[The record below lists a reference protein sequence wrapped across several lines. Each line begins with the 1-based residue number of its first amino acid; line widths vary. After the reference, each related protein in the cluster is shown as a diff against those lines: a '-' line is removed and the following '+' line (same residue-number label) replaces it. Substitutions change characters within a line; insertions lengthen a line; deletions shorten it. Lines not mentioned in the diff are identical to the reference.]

1 MGSRIGVVGTGYVGL
16 TTGACL
22 AHLGHEVVCFDTDRA
37 KLDLLSRGTVPIC
50 EPRLDGLVAAGVANG
65 RLCWTDDVERV
76 GDREFTFLCL
86 PTPSAPDGS
95 AELAAVQE
103 ASRSIGPHLA
113 PGSVVVAKSTLPVG
127 SLDLVRGW
135 LGRRDVTIAVNPE
148 FLREGSAVSD
158 WLSPDRIVVGADDAE
173 AVRRVAALF
182 DGIERPLVV
191 TDPCSA
197 QLAKYACN
205 AYLALR
211 LSFVNALAD
220 LCGSVRADPAA
231 VLRTMALDPP
241 IGPRHLEPGPG
252 WGGSCFPK
260 DLAALGVLARERG
273 ADPALVDVA
282 ARANDRHIAV
292 LADRVLDL
300 AGTDDAI
307 VGVWGLTFKAG
318 TDDLR
323 DSPAL
328 AVIDRLAARG
338 AHVRAH
344 DPTVPAGARLVDG
357 VDVVADLYDACR
369 PADVLV
375 VLTGWAEYR
384 AADPSRVA
392 SCLSGR
398 AVLDTRDVLDVDGY
412 RAVGLHVSGIGR

>member
-37 KLDLLSRGTVPIC
+37 KLELLSRGTVPIR

-158 WLSPDRIVVGADDAE
+158 WLSPDRIVVGADDPE
-173 AVRRVAALF
+173 AARRVAALF

-205 AYLALR
+205 AYLAVR

-220 LCGSVRADPAA
+220 LCGSAGADPAA
-231 VLRTMALDPP
+231 VLRTMALDPR

-273 ADPALVDVA
+273 GDPDLVDAA

-292 LADRVLDL
+292 LADRVLAL
-300 AGTDDAI
+300 AGTADAT

-328 AVIDRLAARG
+328 AVIDHLAARG
-338 AHVRAH
+338 AHVQAH
-344 DPTVPAGARLVDG
+344 DPTVRAGTRLIDG
-357 VDVVADLYDACR
+357 VDVVADPYEACR

-384 AADPSRVA
+384 VADPSRVA

-398 AVLDTRDVLDVDGY
+398 AVLDARDVLDVDGY
-412 RAVGLHVSGIGR
+412 RAAGLQVSGIGR

>member
-173 AVRRVAALF
+173 AARRVAALF

-191 TDPCSA
+191 TDRAPRSSPSTRATPTWPSA
-197 QLAKYACN
+197 
-205 AYLALR
+205 
-211 LSFVNALAD
+211 
-220 LCGSVRADPAA
+220 
-231 VLRTMALDPP
+231 
-241 IGPRHLEPGPG
+241 
-252 WGGSCFPK
+252 
-260 DLAALGVLARERG
+260 
-273 ADPALVDVA
+273 
-282 ARANDRHIAV
+282 
-292 LADRVLDL
+292 
-300 AGTDDAI
+300 
-307 VGVWGLTFKAG
+307 
-318 TDDLR
+318 
-323 DSPAL
+323 
-328 AVIDRLAARG
+328 
-338 AHVRAH
+338 
-344 DPTVPAGARLVDG
+344 
-357 VDVVADLYDACR
+357 
-369 PADVLV
+369 
-375 VLTGWAEYR
+375 
-384 AADPSRVA
+384 
-392 SCLSGR
+392 
-398 AVLDTRDVLDVDGY
+398 
-412 RAVGLHVSGIGR
+412 